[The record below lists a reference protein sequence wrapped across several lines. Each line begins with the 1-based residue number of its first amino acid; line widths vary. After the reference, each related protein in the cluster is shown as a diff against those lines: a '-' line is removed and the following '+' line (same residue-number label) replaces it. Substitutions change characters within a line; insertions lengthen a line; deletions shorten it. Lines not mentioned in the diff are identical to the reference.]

1 MINKMIFENYKD
13 YLLSLNIAQISR
25 EFGYKKIGMS
35 SFYLLTNIIRKFI
48 EKISI
53 DTQKQVENSGR
64 TECNIIDLLYTLASD
79 RKINQQNILYYINS
93 SKIKYDFTKANYLNR
108 LILTEEKERNNLIK
122 KINMNSIKV
131 TDDDEISAINIKKN
145 IINAIPPM
153 LRYFPTEY
161 GNGTGTDGD
170 ENLNKL
176 NILNNLLDDTKN
188 KNKQNN
194 MLNNANERKTIE
206 ELNNTINYFDM
217 SKKHI
222 FHRNKIDLN
231 NIFNN
236 IGIVKENFILG
247 QKHSRYLLEDNK
259 KEINEEN
266 EGDGDNKEDDLYE
279 GLRAKKGKYS

>member
-1 MINKMIFENYKD
+1 MIFENYKD

-35 SFYLLTNIIRKFI
+35 SFYLLTNIVRKFI

-53 DTQKQVENSGR
+53 DTQKEVENSGR
-64 TECNIIDLLYTLASD
+64 TECNIIDLLYTLVND
-79 RKINQQNILYYINS
+79 RKINQENILYYIKS
-93 SKIKYDFTKANYLNR
+93 SKIHFDFTKANYLNR

-122 KINMNSIKV
+122 KINMNTIKA
-131 TDDDEISAINIKKN
+131 TDDEEISTLNIKKN

-153 LRYFPTEY
+153 LRYFPVEY
-161 GNGTGTDGD
+161 GNLRGRDGD
-170 ENLNKL
+170 DNLNKM
-176 NILNNLLDDTKN
+176 NILNNLLEDTKN
-188 KNKQNN
+188 KNKQSSN
-194 MLNNANERKTIE
+194 LSNANERKTIE

-236 IGIVKENFILG
+236 IKTIKENFILG
-247 QKHSRYLLEDNK
+247 QKHTRYLIEENK
-259 KEINEEN
+259 KENNEEN
-266 EGDGDNKEDDLYE
+266 EGDGNNKEDDLYE
-279 GLRAKKGKYS
+279 GLRAKKGKY